1 MDKNLTILVLVFFIS
16 TAVIG
21 AGVGSG
27 NLLRDGFVLAGVNGK
42 LVPASNEQGLTG
54 GDGNEWLFE
63 FDSEVSDGTGRIKAG
78 EKIELLPSA
87 ALEKIIADA
96 GKEAAGS
103 YRLWGKV
110 TKYRDKNFIFPVYF
124 LAVGETMQAR
134 SEQPQKRQQSEMRLT
149 INEPNDVLTLPDEI
163 IARLQTRKIIQPQR
177 LQKGLELKTDCIL
190 ADRTGFIRETGDET
204 EFVFD
209 GLGRN
214 VPGVSVKLSACEVL
228 ERAERRQLAE
238 PEPVRFKVAGIV
250 TRYKGENY
258 LLLQRAI
265 RVYSHGNF

>member
-1 MDKNLTILVLVFFIS
+1 MGRKTAILVLVFFIS
-16 TAVIG
+16 AAAIG

-27 NLLRDGFVLAGVNGK
+27 NLLRDGFVLAGVDGK
-42 LVPASNEQGLTG
+42 LTG

-78 EKIELLPSA
+78 GKIELLPSA
-87 ALEKIIADA
+87 TLGKIIADA
-96 GKEAAGS
+96 EKRPAGS

-110 TKYRDKNFIFPVYF
+110 TKYRDKNFIFPIYF
-124 LAVGETMQAR
+124 LAISETDKQR
-134 SEQPQKRQQSEMRLT
+134 SRQSQRRQQPETQLT
-149 INEPNDVLTLPDEI
+149 INEPNDVLALPDEI
-163 IARLQTRKIIQPQR
+163 IAKLQTRNIIQPRQ
-177 LQKGLELKTDCIL
+177 LQKGIELKTDCIL
-190 ADRTGFIRETGDET
+190 ADRTGFIRDSGDEI

-214 VPGVSVKLSACEVL
+214 VPGVSVKLLACEVL
-228 ERAERRQLAE
+228 ERTERQQLAE
-238 PEPVRFKVAGIV
+238 PEAVRFKVAGIV

-265 RVYSHGNF
+265 RVYSHGNFGR

>member
-1 MDKNLTILVLVFFIS
+1 MDKKLTILVLALFII

-21 AGVGSG
+21 AGSAGK
-27 NLLRDGFVLAGVNGK
+27 NLLRDGFVLAGVDGK
-42 LVPASNEQGLTG
+42 LAPASNEQRLTG
-54 GDGNEWLFE
+54 GDSNKWLFE
-63 FDSEVSDGTGRIKAG
+63 FDSEVSDGTGRIRAG
-78 EKIELLPSA
+78 EKIELLPSST
-87 ALEKIIADA
+87 LEKIIADA
-96 GKEAAGS
+96 GKRPASG

-110 TKYRDKNFIFPVYF
+110 TKYRDKNFIFPIYF
-124 LAVGETMQAR
+124 LAVGETTQAR
-134 SEQPQKRQQSEMRLT
+134 SEQPQKRQQPETQLT
-149 INEPNDVLTLPDEI
+149 INEPNDVLALPEEI
-163 IARLQTRKIIQPQR
+163 IAKLQTRKIIQPQR
-177 LQKGLELKTDCIL
+177 LQKSLELKTDCIL

-214 VPGVSVKLSACEVL
+214 VPGVFVKLSACEVL
-228 ERAERRQLAE
+228 ERTERQQLAE

-250 TRYKGENY
+250 TRYEGENY